1 MVKQIRKELQEEK
14 NADNGWYECLFFRS
28 EHLTKIIEKAVED
41 YTLVL
46 CSYIIDEI
54 NTVIERK
61 FPKHKSTINKFL
73 SKLSFELVYSPK
85 EIEGERLFDIRGWKW
100 LYYSSHSNVDVLITG
115 DKDFAAAEI
124 DYPEILTPT
133 EFLSKY

>member
-1 MVKQIRKELQEEK
+1 MVDTNVLISALVFQ
-14 NADNGWYECLFFRS
+14 S
-28 EHLTKIIEKAVED
+28 EHLTKVVEKAAEE

-46 CSYIIDEI
+46 CSYVIDEI
-54 NTVIERK
+54 NTVVERK

-85 EIEGERLFDIRGWKW
+85 EIESERLFDIRDENDYII
-100 LYYSSHSNVDVLITG
+100 LHTAIIEDVDVLITG
-115 DKDFAAAEI
+115 DKDFAAVDI
-124 DYPEILTPT
+124 DRPEILTPT

>member
-1 MVKQIRKELQEEK
+1 MVDTNVLISALV
-14 NADNGWYECLFFRS
+14 FRS

-85 EIEGERLFDIRGWKW
+85 EIEGERLFDIRDENDYII
-100 LYYSSHSNVDVLITG
+100 LHTAIIENVDVLITG

>member
-1 MVKQIRKELQEEK
+1 MRIMVDTNVLISALV
-14 NADNGWYECLFFRS
+14 FRS
-28 EHLTKIIEKAVED
+28 EHLTKLIEKAAEN
-41 YTLVL
+41 YTLVV

-85 EIEGERLFDIRGWKW
+85 EIEGERLFDIRDENDYII
-100 LYYSSHSNVDVLITG
+100 LHTAIIENVDVLITG
-115 DKDFAAAEI
+115 DKDFAAVEI

>member
-1 MVKQIRKELQEEK
+1 MRIMVDTNVLISALV
-14 NADNGWYECLFFRS
+14 FRS
-28 EHLTKIIEKAVED
+28 EHLTKVIEKATEE

-46 CSYIIDEI
+46 CYYVIDEI

-85 EIEGERLFDIRGWKW
+85 EIEGERLFDIRDENDYII
-100 LYYSSHSNVDVLITG
+100 LHTAIIEDVDVLITG
-115 DKDFAAAEI
+115 DKDFAAVDI
-124 DYPEILTPT
+124 DRPEILTPS
-133 EFLSKY
+133 EFLLKY

>member
-1 MVKQIRKELQEEK
+1 MRIMVDTNVLISALV
-14 NADNGWYECLFFRS
+14 FRS
-28 EHLTKIIEKAVED
+28 EHMTKVVEKAAEE

-46 CSYIIDEI
+46 CSYVIDEV

-61 FPKHKSTINKFL
+61 FPKHKRTINKFL

-85 EIEGERLFDIRGWKW
+85 EIEGDRLFDIRDENDYII
-100 LYYSSHSNVDVLITG
+100 LHTAIIEDIDVLITG
-115 DKDFAAAEI
+115 DKDFAAVNI
-124 DYPEILTPT
+124 DRPEILTPS